1 MLVHEIATSA
11 EKMKRTSVFS
21 GIFLGTHAD
30 SFAVRFAAGAVAVLV
45 AVLIVPIVGMPAAFG
60 ATGGL
65 GQAGAPGVSASNV
78 TAPNTTQ
85 SNTAQS
91 NSVHSYSTISH
102 VAAPTST
109 ASNAAMPNAV
119 APSAQY
125 SVQGTVASAQGAP
138 VSYASVTQ
146 LGGLLTQ
153 LETTSKAAQGDLTNL
168 RIERW
173 KTDAG
178 TKKQALGNVDSILR
192 NLQNA
197 LPGIVEKLRA
207 APEDVPATFNLYR
220 NLDALY
226 DVLGGVVEE
235 TGAFGSKD
243 DFQALANDLKSF
255 EGTRK
260 SLAERLENLATAK
273 EAEIVRLR
281 SDLKTA
287 QAAIPVAPPKKIVVD
302 DNEPAKKPPVKK
314 KPAAKPGAKPAGTS
328 TTTKPAA
335 ATTTAKPAAGQTQ
348 TPAAPQQTPA
358 AKPQ

>member
-1 MLVHEIATSA
+1 
-11 EKMKRTSVFS
+11 MKRTSVFS
-21 GIFLGTHAD
+21 GILLGIHAD
-30 SFAVRFAAGAVAVLV
+30 SFAVRLAAGAVLAIIVLV
-45 AVLIVPIVGMPAAFG
+45 VPAVAMPVTFG

-65 GQAGAPGVSASNV
+65 EQAAAPIIARSN
-78 TAPNTTQ
+78 AAQ
-85 SNTAQS
+85 SNTAQP
-91 NSVHSYSTISH
+91 NSARSYSTVSH
-102 VAAPTST
+102 VAAPTSA
-109 ASNAAMPNAV
+109 ASNAAAPNAAA
-119 APSAQY
+119 APSTQY

-146 LGGLLTQ
+146 VNGLLTQ

-207 APEDVPATFNLYR
+207 APEEVPATFNLYR

-260 SLAERLENLATAK
+260 ALAERLENLAMAK

-287 QAAIPVAPPKKIVVD
+287 QAAIPVAPPKKTVVD
-302 DNEPAKKPPVKK
+302 DNEPVKKPPVKK
-314 KPAAKPGAKPAGTS
+314 KPAAKPAAPGAS
-328 TTTKPAA
+328 TTGKPAA
-335 ATTTAKPAAGQTQ
+335 GQTTTKPAAGQTQ
-348 TPAAPQQTPA
+348 AAPQTPA
-358 AKPQ
+358 PQPKPQ

>member
-1 MLVHEIATSA
+1 
-11 EKMKRTSVFS
+11 MKRTSIFL
-21 GIFLGTHAD
+21 GIFLDTHVD
-30 SFAVRFAAGAVAVLV
+30 SFAVRFAAGVVLVLV
-45 AVLIVPIVGMPAAFG
+45 AVLVVSIVGMPAVFG
-60 ATGGL
+60 STGGL
-65 GQAGAPGVSASNV
+65 GQPV
-78 TAPNTTQ
+78 APN
-85 SNTAQS
+85 S
-91 NSVHSYSTISH
+91 
-102 VAAPTST
+102 
-109 ASNAAMPNAV
+109 V
-119 APSAQY
+119 APSTQY
-125 SVQGTVASAQGAP
+125 SVQATVASAQGAP

-260 SLAERLENLATAK
+260 TLADRLENLATAK
-273 EAEIVRLR
+273 ETEIVRLR

-287 QAAIPVAPPKKIVVD
+287 QAAIPVAPPKKTVVD
-302 DNEPAKKPPVKK
+302 DNEPAKKLPVKK
-314 KPAAKPGAKPAGTS
+314 KPAAKPAAPGAS
-328 TTTKPAA
+328 
-335 ATTTAKPAAGQTQ
+335 TTAKPAAGTTTAKPPAGQTQ
-348 TPAAPQQTPA
+348 APAAPQTPA

>member
-1 MLVHEIATSA
+1 
-11 EKMKRTSVFS
+11 MKRTS
-21 GIFLGTHAD
+21 IFLGFFLDTHVD
-30 SFAVRFAAGAVAVLV
+30 SFAVRFAAGVVLVLV
-45 AVLIVPIVGMPAAFG
+45 AVLVVSIVGMPAVFG
-60 ATGGL
+60 STGGL
-65 GQAGAPGVSASNV
+65 GQPV
-78 TAPNTTQ
+78 APN
-85 SNTAQS
+85 S
-91 NSVHSYSTISH
+91 
-102 VAAPTST
+102 
-109 ASNAAMPNAV
+109 V
-119 APSAQY
+119 APSTQY
-125 SVQGTVASAQGAP
+125 SVQATVASAQGAP

-178 TKKQALGNVDSILR
+178 TKKQALGNGDSILG
-192 NLQNA
+192 NLQNGPA
-197 LPGIVEKLRA
+197 GIVEKLRA
-207 APEDVPATFNLYR
+207 PPENVPATFNLYR

-260 SLAERLENLATAK
+260 GLAERLESLATAK
-273 EAEIVRLR
+273 EAEVVRLR

-287 QAAIPVAPPKKIVVD
+287 RAAIPVAPPKKTVVD

-314 KPAAKPGAKPAGTS
+314 KPAAKPAAPGASATAKPAAG
-328 TTTKPAA
+328 
-335 ATTTAKPAAGQTQ
+335 TTAKPAAGQTQ
-348 TPAAPQQTPA
+348 APAPQQTPA
-358 AKPQ
+358 PKPQ

>member
-1 MLVHEIATSA
+1 
-11 EKMKRTSVFS
+11 MKRTSVFS
-21 GIFLGTHAD
+21 GTYSGSHWD
-30 SFAVRFAAGAVAVLV
+30 SFAIRRAAGATLVLV
-45 AVLIVPIVGMPAAFG
+45 AVLVVPAVGLPADFG
-60 ATGGL
+60 VTGGL
-65 GQAGAPGVSASNV
+65 GQTA
-78 TAPNTTQ
+78 APNATQ
-85 SNTAQS
+85 SNTAQP
-91 NSVHSYSTISH
+91 NSGQSYSTVSH

-109 ASNAAMPNAV
+109 ASNTAAPNGAAAV
-119 APSAQY
+119 VPSTQY

-146 LGGLLTQ
+146 VNGLLTQ

-197 LPGIVEKLRA
+197 LPGIIEKLRA
-207 APEDVPATFNLYR
+207 APEEVPATFNLYR

-260 SLAERLENLATAK
+260 ALAERLENLATAK

-281 SDLKTA
+281 SDLKAA
-287 QAAIPVAPPKKIVVD
+287 QAAIPVAPPKKTVVD
-302 DNEPAKKPPVKK
+302 DNEPVKKPPVKK
-314 KPAAKPGAKPAGTS
+314 KPAAKPAAKPAGTS
-328 TTTKPAA
+328 
-335 ATTTAKPAAGQTQ
+335 TTAKPAAGQTQ
-348 TPAAPQQTPA
+348 TPATPQTPA
-358 AKPQ
+358 PKPQ

>member
-1 MLVHEIATSA
+1 
-11 EKMKRTSVFS
+11 MKRTSIFL
-21 GIFLGTHAD
+21 GIFLDTHVD
-30 SFAVRFAAGAVAVLV
+30 SFAVRFAAGVVLVLV
-45 AVLIVPIVGMPAAFG
+45 AVLVVSIVGMPAVFG
-60 ATGGL
+60 STGGL
-65 GQAGAPGVSASNV
+65 GQPV
-78 TAPNTTQ
+78 APN
-85 SNTAQS
+85 S
-91 NSVHSYSTISH
+91 
-102 VAAPTST
+102 
-109 ASNAAMPNAV
+109 V
-119 APSAQY
+119 APSTQY
-125 SVQGTVASAQGAP
+125 SVQATVASAQGAP

-168 RIERW
+168 RIEHW

-260 SLAERLENLATAK
+260 GLAERLENLATAK
-273 EAEIVRLR
+273 ESEIVRLR

-287 QAAIPVAPPKKIVVD
+287 RAAIPVAPPKKTVVD

-314 KPAAKPGAKPAGTS
+314 KPAAKPAAPGAS
-328 TTTKPAA
+328 TTKPA
-335 ATTTAKPAAGQTQ
+335 TGSTTAKPAAGQTQ
-348 TPAAPQQTPA
+348 TPAAPQTPA
-358 AKPQ
+358 PKPQ

>member
-1 MLVHEIATSA
+1 
-11 EKMKRTSVFS
+11 MKRTSIFS
-21 GIFLGTHAD
+21 GIFLDTHAD
-30 SFAVRFAAGAVAVLV
+30 SFAVRFAAGVVLVLV
-45 AVLIVPIVGMPAAFG
+45 AVLVVSFVGMPAVFG
-60 ATGGL
+60 STGGL
-65 GQAGAPGVSASNV
+65 GQAVASGAS
-78 TAPNTTQ
+78 
-85 SNTAQS
+85 
-91 NSVHSYSTISH
+91 ST
-102 VAAPTST
+102 P
-109 ASNAAMPNAV
+109 
-119 APSAQY
+119 Y

-153 LETTSKAAQGDLTNL
+153 LETTSKTAQGDLTNL

-178 TKKQALGNVDSILR
+178 TMKQALGNVDSILR

-197 LPGIVEKLRA
+197 LPGIVEKLRV

-260 SLAERLENLATAK
+260 TLADRLENLAMAK
-273 EAEIVRLR
+273 ETEIVRLR

-287 QAAIPVAPPKKIVVD
+287 QAAIPVAPPKKTVVD

-314 KPAAKPGAKPAGTS
+314 KPAAKPAAPGAS
-328 TTTKPAA
+328 
-335 ATTTAKPAAGQTQ
+335 TTAKPAAGSTTAKPTPGQTQ
-348 TPAAPQQTPA
+348 APAAPQTPA

>member
-1 MLVHEIATSA
+1 
-11 EKMKRTSVFS
+11 MKRTSDFS
-21 GIFLGTHAD
+21 STYSGSHWD
-30 SFAVRFAAGAVAVLV
+30 SFAVRFAAGAALVLV
-45 AVLIVPIVGMPAAFG
+45 AVFVVPAVGLTAAFG
-60 ATGGL
+60 VTGGL
-65 GQAGAPGVSASNV
+65 ERTA
-78 TAPNTTQ
+78 APNATQ
-85 SNTAQS
+85 SNIAQP
-91 NSVHSYSTISH
+91 NSAQSYSTVSH

-109 ASNAAMPNAV
+109 ASNTAAPNAAAAV
-119 APSAQY
+119 APSTQY

-146 LGGLLTQ
+146 VNGLLTQ
-153 LETTSKAAQGDLTNL
+153 LETTSKTAQGDLTNL

-197 LPGIVEKLRA
+197 LPGIIEKLRA
-207 APEDVPATFNLYR
+207 APEEVPATFNLYR

-260 SLAERLENLATAK
+260 ALAERLENLATAK

-287 QAAIPVAPPKKIVVD
+287 QAAIPVAPPKKTVVD

-314 KPAAKPGAKPAGTS
+314 PPVKKKPVAKPAGTS
-328 TTTKPAA
+328 TT
-335 ATTTAKPAAGQTQ
+335 AKPPAGQTQ
-348 TPAAPQQTPA
+348 TPAPQP
-358 AKPQ
+358 KPQ

>member
-1 MLVHEIATSA
+1 
-11 EKMKRTSVFS
+11 MKRTSVFS
-21 GIFLGTHAD
+21 GTYSGSHRD
-30 SFAVRFAAGAVAVLV
+30 SFAVRSSAGAVLVLV
-45 AVLIVPIVGMPAAFG
+45 AVLGVPAVGLPAAIES
-60 ATGGL
+60 TVGL
-65 GQAGAPGVSASNV
+65 GQAAASN
-78 TAPNTTQ
+78 AIQ
-85 SNTAQS
+85 SS
-91 NSVHSYSTISH
+91 SIGSH
-102 VAAPTST
+102 VAAPTSA
-109 ASNAAMPNAV
+109 ASSSATPNAAA
-119 APSAQY
+119 APSTQY

-146 LGGLLTQ
+146 VNGLLTQ
-153 LETTSKAAQGDLTNL
+153 LETTSKAAQDDLTNL

-197 LPGIVEKLRA
+197 LPGIIEKLRA
-207 APEDVPATFNLYR
+207 APEDVPPTFNLYR

-260 SLAERLENLATAK
+260 ALAERLENLATAK

-287 QAAIPVAPPKKIVVD
+287 QAAIPVEPPKKTVVD
-302 DNEPAKKPPVKK
+302 DNEPAKKPPVVKK
-314 KPAAKPGAKPAGTS
+314 KPAAKPAAPGATTTTKPTAAS

-335 ATTTAKPAAGQTQ
+335 GQAQ
-348 TPAAPQQTPA
+348 TPAAPQTPA
-358 AKPQ
+358 PKPQ

>member
-1 MLVHEIATSA
+1 
-11 EKMKRTSVFS
+11 MKRTSIFL
-21 GIFLGTHAD
+21 GIFLDTHVD
-30 SFAVRFAAGAVAVLV
+30 SFAVRFAAGVVLVLV
-45 AVLIVPIVGMPAAFG
+45 AVLVVSVVGMPPVFG
-60 ATGGL
+60 STGGL
-65 GQAGAPGVSASNV
+65 GQAVAPGAP
-78 TAPNTTQ
+78 
-85 SNTAQS
+85 
-91 NSVHSYSTISH
+91 ST
-102 VAAPTST
+102 P
-109 ASNAAMPNAV
+109 
-119 APSAQY
+119 Y

-260 SLAERLENLATAK
+260 TLADRLENLATAK
-273 EAEIVRLR
+273 ETEIVRLR

-287 QAAIPVAPPKKIVVD
+287 QAAIPVAPPKKTVVD

-314 KPAAKPGAKPAGTS
+314 KPAAKPAAPGAS
-328 TTTKPAA
+328 TTKPA
-335 ATTTAKPAAGQTQ
+335 TGSTTAKPAAGQTQ
-348 TPAAPQQTPA
+348 APATPQTPA
-358 AKPQ
+358 PKPQ

>member
-1 MLVHEIATSA
+1 
-11 EKMKRTSVFS
+11 MKRTSVFS
-21 GIFLGTHAD
+21 TIYSGSHWD
-30 SFAVRFAAGAVAVLV
+30 SFAIRRAAVVVLVLV
-45 AVLIVPIVGMPAAFG
+45 AVLVVPAVGLPAGFG

-65 GQAGAPGVSASNV
+65 GQAAATN
-78 TAPNTTQ
+78 AAQPN
-85 SNTAQS
+85 SAQS
-91 NSVHSYSTISH
+91 YSIVSH

-109 ASNAAMPNAV
+109 ASNTAAPNGAAAA
-119 APSAQY
+119 APSTQY

-146 LGGLLTQ
+146 VNGLLTQ

-173 KTDAG
+173 KTDAA

-197 LPGIVEKLRA
+197 LPAIVEKLRA
-207 APEDVPATFNLYR
+207 APEEVPATFNLYR

-260 SLAERLENLATAK
+260 ALAERLENLATAK

-287 QAAIPVAPPKKIVVD
+287 QAAIPVAPPKKTVVD

-314 KPAAKPGAKPAGTS
+314 TPVKKKPVAKPAGTS
-328 TTTKPAA
+328 
-335 ATTTAKPAAGQTQ
+335 TTAKPAAGQTQ
-348 TPAAPQQTPA
+348 TPATQQTPA
-358 AKPQ
+358 PKPQ

>member
-1 MLVHEIATSA
+1 
-11 EKMKRTSVFS
+11 MKRTSVFS
-21 GIFLGTHAD
+21 GIFLGTRAD
-30 SFAVRFAAGAVAVLV
+30 SFAVRFAAGAVTVLV
-45 AVLIVPIVGMPAAFG
+45 AVLVVPVVGLPAAFG
-60 ATGGL
+60 ATAGL
-65 GQAGAPGVSASNV
+65 GQAAALGV

-85 SNTAQS
+85 SNSAQP
-91 NSVHSYSTISH
+91 NSAHSYSTISTVSH
-102 VAAPTST
+102 GAAPTST
-109 ASNAAMPNAV
+109 ASNTAAPNAV
-119 APSAQY
+119 APSSQY

-260 SLAERLENLATAK
+260 GLAERLENLATAK
-273 EAEIVRLR
+273 ESEIVRLR

-287 QAAIPVAPPKKIVVD
+287 QAAIPVAPPKKTVVD

-314 KPAAKPGAKPAGTS
+314 KPAAKPAAS
-328 TTTKPAA
+328 TTKPAA
-335 ATTTAKPAAGQTQ
+335 GATTAKPAAGQTQ
-348 TPAAPQQTPA
+348 APAAQQTPA
-358 AKPQ
+358 PKPQ

>member
-1 MLVHEIATSA
+1 
-11 EKMKRTSVFS
+11 MKRTSVFS
-21 GIFLGTHAD
+21 STYSDSLLGIHWD
-30 SFAVRFAAGAVAVLV
+30 SFAIRFAAGGMLV
-45 AVLIVPIVGMPAAFG
+45 AVFVAIPAVGLPAAFG
-60 ATGGL
+60 ATAGL
-65 GQAGAPGVSASNV
+65 GQVA
-78 TAPNTTQ
+78 APNAATSNATQ
-85 SNTAQS
+85 SS
-91 NSVHSYSTISH
+91 SIGSH

-109 ASNAAMPNAV
+109 ASNSAAPSA
-119 APSAQY
+119 AGGSSAQY
-125 SVQGTVASAQGAP
+125 SVQGTMASAQGAP
-138 VSYASVTQ
+138 VSYTSVTQ
-146 LGGLLTQ
+146 VNGLLTQ

-207 APEDVPATFNLYR
+207 APDDVPATFNLYR

-260 SLAERLENLATAK
+260 ALAERLENLATAK

-287 QAAIPVAPPKKIVVD
+287 QAAIPVEPPKKTVVD
-302 DNEPAKKPPVKK
+302 DNEPAKKPPVVKK
-314 KPAAKPGAKPAGTS
+314 KPAAKPAP
-328 TTTKPAA
+328 KPAA
-335 ATTTAKPAAGQTQ
+335 PGASTTAKPAAGQA
-348 TPAAPQQTPA
+348 PATQQTPA
-358 AKPQ
+358 PKSQ

>member
-1 MLVHEIATSA
+1 
-11 EKMKRTSVFS
+11 MKLTSVLS
-21 GIFLGTHAD
+21 GTYAGSRSDRL
-30 SFAVRFAAGAVAVLV
+30 AVRIAAGTVVVLV
-45 AVLIVPIVGMPAAFG
+45 AVLVVLVVPVVARPAAFG
-60 ATGGL
+60 ATDGP
-65 GQAGAPGVSASNV
+65 GQT
-78 TAPNTTQ
+78 TAPN
-85 SNTAQS
+85 
-91 NSVHSYSTISH
+91 
-102 VAAPTST
+102 VATP
-109 ASNAAMPNAV
+109 NAAV
-119 APSAQY
+119 APSTQY

-146 LGGLLTQ
+146 LSALLTQ
-153 LETTSKAAQGDLTNL
+153 LETTSKAAQGDLTSL

-260 SLAERLENLATAK
+260 GLAERLESLATAK
-273 EAEIVRLR
+273 EAEVVRLR

-287 QAAIPVAPPKKIVVD
+287 RAAIPVAPPKITVVD

-314 KPAAKPGAKPAGTS
+314 KPAAKPAAPGASTTAKPAAG
-328 TTTKPAA
+328 
-335 ATTTAKPAAGQTQ
+335 TTAKPAAGQTQ
-348 TPAAPQQTPA
+348 APAPQQTPA
-358 AKPQ
+358 PKPQ